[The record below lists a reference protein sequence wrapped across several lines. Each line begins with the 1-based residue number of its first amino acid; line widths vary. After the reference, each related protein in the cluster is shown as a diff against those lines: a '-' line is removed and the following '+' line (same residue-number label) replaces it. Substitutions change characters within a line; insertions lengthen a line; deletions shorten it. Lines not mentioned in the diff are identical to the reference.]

1 MFQLIIFFISIQTF
15 SQSAWTNFNTDNSPI
30 PYNLINSIEFGNSQ
44 NSSNNIFIGTSYGL
58 AILELDNFNQPNNS
72 WISIYESD
80 IEYGLIGNEIINI
93 QKGVND
99 EMWICTTEGISI
111 LDFEYSQGEIISQQ
125 WSYINSNN
133 SEIQSDMVKSILF
146 EENNKTWIG
155 STGGLS
161 LKENESWITFSFETQ
176 GIYSNNIKKIIKNYL
191 TNEIY
196 IGTLNGGF
204 QLYNNNAFE
213 SYNNTNSGLIDNT
226 INDFIFD
233 NNNNLIITSPYG
245 GLEVLTNSGNWLTL
259 NTSTYP
265 NLPFFI
271 NSLNNVIVDNNNNLW
286 ISTVENGLIQYS
298 NDNWIFYNEE
308 NSGLPDNKINCLK
321 YDSLYNRL
329 WIGTETK
336 GLTILDLNFISNS
349 PTNQKIADFKPH
361 FLNNNLILNNSEI
374 GICRIYN
381 RVGKLIHI
389 EKITEKNTKVYLQ
402 NLYPEIYIIQFVT
415 KDEIFT
421 KRLIHST

>member
-1 MFQLIIFFISIQTF
+1 V
-15 SQSAWTNFNTDNSPI
+15 
-30 PYNLINSIEFGNSQ
+30 NSIEFGNSP
-44 NSSNNIFIGTSYGL
+44 NSSNNIFIGTNYGL
-58 AILELDNFNQPNNS
+58 GILELDDFNLPNNS

-80 IEYGLIGNEIINI
+80 TQYGLMGNEIINI
-93 QKGVND
+93 QKGIND

-111 LDFEYSQGEIISQQ
+111 LDFEYSQGEIINQQ

-155 STGGLS
+155 STGGLA
-161 LKENESWITFSFETQ
+161 LKENENWETYSFETQ
-176 GIYSNNIKKIIKNYL
+176 GIYSNNIKRIIKNYL
-191 TNEIY
+191 TNDIY

-204 QLYNNNAFE
+204 QLYNNSTFE

-226 INDFIFD
+226 INDFVFD

-259 NTSTYP
+259 NTGTYP
-265 NLPFFI
+265 NLPFYI

-298 NDNWIFYNEE
+298 DDNWIFYNEE
-308 NSGLPDNKINCLK
+308 NSGLTDNKINCLK

-349 PTNQKIADFKPH
+349 STNQKIRKFKPY
-361 FLNNNLILNNSEI
+361 FTKNNLILNNSEI

-381 RVGKLIHI
+381 RIGELIHI
-389 EKITEKNTKVYLQ
+389 ERVTEKNTTIHLQ
-402 NLYPEIYIIQFVT
+402 NLYPEIYIIQLVT
-415 KDEIFT
+415 MDKIFT
-421 KRLIHST
+421 KRLIRTI

>member
-15 SQSAWTNFNTDNSPI
+15 SQTTWTNFNTDNSPI
-30 PYNLINSIEFGNSQ
+30 PYNQVNSLEFGNSQ

-58 AILELDNFNQPNNS
+58 SILELDNFNLPNNS
-72 WISIYESD
+72 WISIYETD
-80 IEYGLIGNEIINI
+80 IKDGLIGNEIINI
-93 QKGVND
+93 QKDIND
-99 EMWICTTEGISI
+99 KMWICTTEGISI
-111 LDFEYSQGEIISQQ
+111 LDFEYSQGEIISEQ

-155 STGGLS
+155 STGGLTI
-161 LKENESWITFSFETQ
+161 KENENWETFSFENQ

-204 QLYNNNAFE
+204 QLYNNNTFE

-259 NTSTYP
+259 NTGTYP

-308 NSGLPDNKINCLK
+308 NSGLSDNKINCLK

-349 PTNQKIADFKPH
+349 LTNQKITEFKPH
-361 FLNNNLILNNSEI
+361 FSNNNLILNNSEI
-374 GICRIYN
+374 GVCRIYN
-381 RVGKLIHI
+381 RIGKLIHI
-389 EKITEKNTKVYLQ
+389 EKITKKNTTIYLQ
-402 NLYPEIYIIQFVT
+402 NLYPEIYIIQFET
-415 KDEIFT
+415 IDEIFT
-421 KRLIHST
+421 KGLIFST

>member
-1 MFQLIIFFISIQTF
+1 MFQLIIFFISIQAF

-30 PYNLINSIEFGNSQ
+30 PYNQINSIEFGNSQ

-58 AILELDNFNQPNNS
+58 AILELDNFNLPNNS

-80 IEYGLIGNEIINI
+80 IQDGLIGNEIINI

-99 EMWICTTEGISI
+99 KMWICTTEGISV

-155 STGGLS
+155 STGGLA
-161 LKENESWITFSFETQ
+161 LKENENWETFSFETE

-191 TNEIY
+191 TDEIY

-204 QLYNNNAFE
+204 QLYNNNTFE

-233 NNNNLIITSPYG
+233 NNDNLIITSPYG

-259 NTSTYP
+259 NTGTYP

-308 NSGLPDNKINCLK
+308 NSGLSDNKINCLK

-381 RVGKLIHI
+381 RMGKLIHI
-389 EKITEKNTKVYLQ
+389 EKITERNTTIYLQ
-402 NLYPEIYIIQFVT
+402 NLRPEIYIVQLVT
-415 KDEIFT
+415 IDEIFT
-421 KRLIHST
+421 KRLIRTK